1 MRRIVLVLLLFLGLN
16 IEIRCDASEY
26 PIVTTA
32 LGRIKGSTVKSR
44 LGKTIYSFRGIRY
57 AKPPVGNLRFMPPQP
72 VDKWE
77 GVYDATK
84 DGSLCLQPRMF
95 GNSSEDC
102 LILNIYTT
110 KLPTSENA
118 CKRPVIVHIHA
129 GGYFIGGSISTQMG
143 PNYFLDQDIVLVT
156 FNYRLA
162 SMGFLSTGDEHAPG
176 NNGLRDQVE
185 LLKWVKH
192 NIEPF
197 CGDPNSVTLL
207 GYSVGGWSALLHMV
221 SSLSQGLFHKA
232 VSMSGSPIGIW
243 PIKTNLLEAAKKQAR
258 LVGCPD
264 DTSEKIVKCLKKVPA
279 EQLAESLLGFLE
291 FGTNPMMIWGPVIEG
306 DFGKQKFLT
315 EHPIRLITEGNFMKV
330 PYIAGQTKDEVGF
343 KAFEIVD
350 NATLTQ
356 ELNDNFENVAPIIF
370 TYERNSRQSRNVT
383 KAIKRF
389 YFHDRPVDKSQV
401 NNLAEAFTDTLVT
414 FQVNRGAKL
423 VARYGDKPVYYYC
436 FNFQG
441 RYSYFYLPGT
451 NNTIPWGVVHGD
463 DLSYLFYDSI
473 NFPLFKKNSPKPEVD
488 MIDKLTTIFANFART
503 GNPIPHVNEKLDEVK
518 WERFTLESQKYLD
531 IGNKLTIKEKLYEK
545 RIEFWENLYPLRLYT
560 GHK

>member
-57 AKPPVGNLRFMPPQP
+57 AKPPVENLRFMPPQP

-306 DFGKQKFLT
+306 DFGQQKFLT
-315 EHPIRLITEGNFMKV
+315 EHPIRLITKGNFMKV
-330 PYIAGQTKDEVGF
+330 PYIVGQTKDEVGF
-343 KAFEIVD
+343 KAFGLFHKAVSMSGSPIGIWPIKTNLLEAAKKQARLVGCPDDTSEKIVKCLKKVP
-350 NATLTQ
+350 AEQ
-356 ELNDNFENVAPIIF
+356 
-370 TYERNSRQSRNVT
+370 
-383 KAIKRF
+383 
-389 YFHDRPVDKSQV
+389 
-401 NNLAEAFTDTLVT
+401 LAESLLGFLERKVVT
-414 FQVNRGAKL
+414 VNLFIFIQKEMDRL
-423 VARYGDKPVYYYC
+423 
-436 FNFQG
+436 Q
-441 RYSYFYLPGT
+441 S
-451 NNTIPWGVVHGD
+451 IGVVV
-463 DLSYLFYDSI
+463 STF
-473 NFPLFKKNSPKPEVD
+473 
-488 MIDKLTTIFANFART
+488 
-503 GNPIPHVNEKLDEVK
+503 
-518 WERFTLESQKYLD
+518 
-531 IGNKLTIKEKLYEK
+531 
-545 RIEFWENLYPLRLYT
+545 
-560 GHK
+560 